1 MSSNQG
7 RRTRKVRESRETMAN
22 AAVDLVLAHGLDQVT
37 VETISERADVSRRTF
52 SRYFAGKEDAVV
64 DALRADFARINA
76 ALAARPAEE
85 SPLTAYHR
93 ALRSWLGAEPT
104 AWHRLPR
111 SRDLLRLLHTEAS
124 LLPAYLRV
132 QDEAETES
140 VAIVAR
146 RLGLDAERDL
156 RPALAVSLAVG
167 AFGTAVRFWIAPGAS
182 APLPRLIDA
191 AFTALADEPA
201 PAPAA
206 APAPASVPAPASSES
221 RTTTK

>member
-1 MSSNQG
+1 MSSTQG
-7 RRTRKVRESRETMAN
+7 RRTRKVQESRAAMAN

-37 VETISERADVSRRTF
+37 VETISDRADVSRRTF

-64 DALRADFARINA
+64 DALRADYARINA

-85 SPLTAYHR
+85 TPLTAYYR
-93 ALRSWLGAEPT
+93 ALRGWLDDEPT

-111 SRDLLRLLHTEAS
+111 SGDLLRLLHEEPS
-124 LLPAYLRV
+124 LLSAYLRV
-132 QDEAETES
+132 RDEAETES

-182 APLPRLIDA
+182 TPLPQLIDA
-191 AFTALADEPA
+191 AFAALADEPA
-201 PAPAA
+201 P
-206 APAPASVPAPASSES
+206 
-221 RTTTK
+221 RTTTT

>member
-1 MSSNQG
+1 MSRNQG
-7 RRTRKVRESRETMAN
+7 RRTRKVQESREAMAN

-52 SRYFAGKEDAVV
+52 SRYFSGKEDAVV

-76 ALAARPAEE
+76 ALAGRPAEE
-85 SPLTAYHR
+85 SPLTAYFR
-93 ALRSWLGAEPT
+93 ALRSWLDDEPA

-111 SRDLLRLLHTEAS
+111 TGDLLRLLHEEPS

-146 RLGLDAERDL
+146 RLGLDAENDL

-167 AFGTAVRFWIAPGAS
+167 AFGTAVRFWIAPGERRGL
-182 APLPRLIDA
+182 PLLIDE
-191 AFTALADEPA
+191 AFAALAAEPA
-201 PAPAA
+201 PRPTITGTGTTSTTKT
-206 APAPASVPAPASSES
+206 P
-221 RTTTK
+221 TTT

>member
-1 MSSNQG
+1 MSSEQG
-7 RRTRKVRESRETMAN
+7 RRTRKVRESREAMAN

-52 SRYFAGKEDAVV
+52 SRYFSGKEDAVV

-76 ALAARPAEE
+76 ALAARPPGE
-85 SPLTAYHR
+85 SPLTAYYR
-93 ALRSWLGAEPT
+93 ALRNWLDDEPT

-111 SRDLLRLLHTEAS
+111 SADLLRLLHEEPS

-132 QDEAETES
+132 QDEAETAS

-146 RLGLDAERDL
+146 RLGLDAGRDL

-167 AFGTAVRFWIAPGAS
+167 AFGTAVRFWIAPGART
-182 APLPRLIDA
+182 PLPQLIDT
-191 AFTALADEPA
+191 AFAALADEPA
-201 PAPAA
+201 P
-206 APAPASVPAPASSES
+206 
-221 RTTTK
+221 RTTTT

>member
-1 MSSNQG
+1 MSTTEG
-7 RRTRKVRESRETMAN
+7 RRSRKVQESRAAMAN

-64 DALRADFARINA
+64 DALRADYARINA

-85 SPLTAYHR
+85 DPLTAYYR
-93 ALRSWLGAEPT
+93 ALRGWLDEEPT

-111 SRDLLRLLHTEAS
+111 SADLLRLLHEEPS
-124 LLPAYLRV
+124 LLAAYLRV
-132 QDEAETES
+132 RDEAETES

-182 APLPRLIDA
+182 TPRAPLPQLIDA
-191 AFTALADEPA
+191 AFAALADEPA
-201 PAPAA
+201 P
-206 APAPASVPAPASSES
+206 
-221 RTTTK
+221 RTTTT

>member
-1 MSSNQG
+1 MSTQQG

-64 DALRADFARINA
+64 DALRADFALINA
-76 ALAARPAEE
+76 ALAARPARE
-85 SPLTAYHR
+85 SPLTAYYR
-93 ALRSWLGAEPT
+93 ALRSWLVDEPT

-111 SRDLLRLLHTEAS
+111 SRDLLRMLHEEPA

-167 AFGTAVRFWIAPGAS
+167 AFGTAVRFWIAPGES
-182 APLPRLIDA
+182 DPLPRLIDT
-191 AFTALADEPA
+191 AFAALADEPA
-201 PAPAA
+201 P
-206 APAPASVPAPASSES
+206 
-221 RTTTK
+221 RTATT